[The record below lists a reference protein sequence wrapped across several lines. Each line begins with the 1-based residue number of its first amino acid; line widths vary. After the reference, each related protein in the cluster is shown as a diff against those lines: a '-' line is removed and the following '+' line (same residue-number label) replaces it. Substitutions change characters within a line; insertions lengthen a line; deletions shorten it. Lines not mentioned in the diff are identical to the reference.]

1 VTVTGVTLS
10 ADGMT
15 ALVTTTPRTYGATH
29 TVTVQ
34 NTFDRAFTPNPLVPF
49 SATVRSDI
57 SCFVRWD
64 ALWRWVQDDPLLDQS
79 GWQTGAFDDS
89 GWTESAGLFGLEP
102 GSNAVLAG
110 ISPYTIQ
117 TPWTVGA
124 AQPTYYLRKQI
135 TVPALPAGSRYIMR
149 HLIDDGA
156 LVYIDGTE
164 VIRYG
169 TNAGPQIWS
178 TNYLQTPVGGG
189 DAILLSQTVPLTAGS
204 HLIAVEVHQVN
215 ATSSDVLF
223 GAEFCIVQGVPRLTI
238 TKNALTG
245 QTTVS
250 WAPHAG
256 ILQESTDLVTWAN
269 SARQNGVAFTAPA
282 TGSVFYRIQF

>member
-1 VTVTGVTLS
+1 
-10 ADGMT
+10 
-15 ALVTTTPRTYGATH
+15 
-29 TVTVQ
+29 
-34 NTFDRAFTPNPLVPF
+34 
-49 SATVRSDI
+49 
-57 SCFVRWD
+57 
-64 ALWRWVQDDPLLDQS
+64 
-79 GWQTGAFDDS
+79 
-89 GWTESAGLFGLEP
+89 LEP

-117 TPWTVGA
+117 TAWTVGT

-135 TVPALPAGSRYIMR
+135 TVPALPAGSTYIMR

-178 TNYLQTPVGGG
+178 TNYLQQPAGG
-189 DAILLSQTVPLTAGS
+189 DANLLSQAVPLTAGS
-204 HLIAVEVHQVN
+204 RLIAVEVHQTS
-215 ATSSDVLF
+215 AGSSDVLF

-238 TKNALTG
+238 TRDALTG

-250 WAPHAG
+250 WAPQAG

-269 SARQNGVAFTAPA
+269 SARQNGVAFATPA
-282 TGSVFYRIQF
+282 TGGVFYRIRF